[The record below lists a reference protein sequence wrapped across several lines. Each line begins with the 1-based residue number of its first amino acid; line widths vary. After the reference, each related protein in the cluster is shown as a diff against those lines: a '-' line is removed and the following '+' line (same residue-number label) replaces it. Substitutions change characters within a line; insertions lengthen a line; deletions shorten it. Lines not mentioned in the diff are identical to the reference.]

1 MRGAGITRRAVLSA
15 LPPVALITL
24 SPVALRWGRSGGAL
38 IGTPVPAGP
47 TPPLALSKTDGRPFD
62 LAAEHGRLILVY
74 FGYTRCPDVC
84 PTTLA
89 DVAAALAHLSAGEA
103 ARVRV
108 AFVSL
113 DPAADPAPALQ
124 GYLESFGPSPPFV
137 GLTGSP
143 KAVARAAA
151 AWGVTWR
158 KAEGGFFDHSS
169 FVTAVDPG
177 GIRRLRYG
185 YAQTQDPV
193 ALAHDLSVLLHDA

>member
-1 MRGAGITRRAVLSA
+1 M
-15 LPPVALITL
+15 
-24 SPVALRWGRSGGAL
+24 
-38 IGTPVPAGP
+38 
-47 TPPLALSKTDGRPFD
+47 
-62 LAAEHGRLILVY
+62 
-74 FGYTRCPDVC
+74 
-84 PTTLA
+84 
-89 DVAAALAHLSAGEA
+89 
-103 ARVRV
+103 RV

-113 DPAADPAPALQ
+113 DPAADPAPTLQ
-124 GYLESFGPSPPFV
+124 GYLGSFGPSPPFV

-143 KAVARAAA
+143 TAVARAAA

-169 FVTAVDPG
+169 FVTVVDPG